1 MAPSTAQPPNRCTV
15 SPTFNLRVNSMQTI
29 RILSTSLLAAAL
41 LVQPAMAQ
49 NKAALTKTVTE
60 FHRLSQGLAS
70 GLAELGKR
78 SGTASPNDK
87 EMLKLVTNQVS
98 LVDATTDGV
107 LALGVVAAEMRD
119 ASDMAVAKKH
129 LAARC
134 TALRS
139 LTDATA
145 KYVGSLASN
154 IAAVAL
160 CGAPAAAKK

>member
-1 MAPSTAQPPNRCTV
+1 MP
-15 SPTFNLRVNSMQTI
+15 MI
-29 RILSTSLLAAAL
+29 RILTSSVLAAAL

-49 NKAALTKTVTE
+49 NKAAMTKTVTE
-60 FHRLSQGLAS
+60 FHRLSQGLATS
-70 GLAELGKR
+70 LADLGKR
-78 SGTASPNDK
+78 SATASPNDK
-87 EMLKLVTNQVS
+87 EMLKLLTNQVS

-139 LTDATA
+139 LTEGTA
-145 KYVGSLASN
+145 KYVGSLASY
-154 IAAVAL
+154 IAAVATVAEVTKTRDLIEQIGQHPL
-160 CGAPAAAKK
+160 CGAPAAVKK